1 MSCTS
6 LRTIAVIPTL
16 AVVFAIFA
24 SSLSFAQDIYPD
36 KPIRLVVPFPAGG
49 GADILAR
56 SVTPKMAQVLGQP
69 IVVEN
74 RPGAGGNVGSESVA
88 RSAPN
93 GYTLL
98 FGHNGTFGVN
108 HALYARTGFDP
119 IKDFAPIGRIGRVG
133 VVLAVHPDVPAKSVK
148 ELLAYLRA
156 NPGKVTFASAGNGTT
171 SHMAGEMFK
180 TAAGVDIVH
189 VPYKGNGPAMID
201 LLAGR
206 VNMVIDV
213 MPSAYPN
220 VKAGKLRGLAVTTLT
235 PVAGAP
241 ELPTLDASGLPGFD
255 LSAWD
260 GLWAPAG
267 TPRPI
272 IDKLNAALRA
282 ALTDPQTRDGLLARG
297 AETVP
302 GPPED
307 LARLVATEL
316 PKWAEAVRR
325 SGAKID

>member
-1 MSCTS
+1 MSRTS
-6 LRTIAVIPTL
+6 LRTTAVIPAL
-16 AVVFAIFA
+16 ALVFTIFA
-24 SSLSFAQDIYPD
+24 PSLSLAQHTYPD

-56 SVTPKMAQVLGQP
+56 SVTPKMAQALGQP

-74 RPGAGGNVGSESVA
+74 RPGAGGNVGSEFVA
-88 RSAPN
+88 KSAPN
-93 GYTLL
+93 GYALL

-133 VVLAVHPDVPAKSVK
+133 VVLAVHPDVPAKSVR
-148 ELLAYLRA
+148 ELLAYLKA

-297 AETVP
+297 AETMP
-302 GPPED
+302 GTPEE

-316 PKWAEAVRR
+316 PRWANAVRQ

>member
-1 MSCTS
+1 MSRTS
-6 LRTIAVIPTL
+6 RTTVVIPAL
-16 AVVFAIFA
+16 ALVFTIFA
-24 SSLSFAQDIYPD
+24 SAWSWAQDAYPD

-56 SVTPKMAQVLGQP
+56 SVTPKMAQALGQP

-148 ELLAYLRA
+148 ELLAYLKA

-316 PKWAEAVRR
+316 PKWANAVRQ

>member
-1 MSCTS
+1 MIRSFHYV
-6 LRTIAVIPTL
+6 AL
-16 AVVFAIFA
+16 AVFAAMCAMFA
-24 SSLSFAQDIYPD
+24 CAASWAQDTYPD
-36 KPIRLVVPFPAGG
+36 KAIRLVVPFPAGG

-56 SVTPKMAQVLGQP
+56 SVTPKMAQALGQP

-74 RPGAGGNVGSESVA
+74 RPGAGGNLGTEFVA
-88 RSAPN
+88 KSAPN
-93 GYTLL
+93 GYTLV
-98 FGHNGTFGVN
+98 FGHNGTFGIN
-108 HALYARTGFDP
+108 HGLYARTGFDP
-119 IKDFAPIGRIGRVG
+119 IKDFAPIGRIGRVA
-133 VVLAVHPDVPAKSVK
+133 VILAVHPDVPAKTVK
-148 ELLAYLRA
+148 ELLAYLKA

-171 SHMAGEMFK
+171 SHIAGEMFK

-272 IDKLNAALRA
+272 IDRLNAALRV

-297 AETVP
+297 AETMP

-316 PKWAEAVRR
+316 PRWANAVRR

>member
-1 MSCTS
+1 MIKSF
-6 LRTIAVIPTL
+6 RYAAL
-16 AVVFAIFA
+16 AAMCAIFA
-24 SSLSFAQDIYPD
+24 CAPSWAQDAYPD

-49 GADILAR
+49 GADTLAR
-56 SVTPKMAQVLGQP
+56 SVTPKMGQALGQP

-74 RPGAGGNVGSESVA
+74 RPGAGGNVGSELVA
-88 RSAPN
+88 KSAPN

-98 FGHNGTFGVN
+98 FGHNGTFGIN
-108 HALYARTGFDP
+108 HGLYARTGFDP

-133 VVLAVHPDVPAKSVK
+133 VVLAVHPDVPAKSVQ
-148 ELLAYLRA
+148 ELLAYLKA

-171 SHMAGEMFK
+171 SHIAGEMFK

-235 PVAGAP
+235 PVAAAP
-241 ELPTLDASGLPGFD
+241 ELPTLDASGVPGFD

-267 TPRPI
+267 TPRPV

-282 ALTDPQTRDGLLARG
+282 ALTDPQTRDRMLARG
-297 AETVP
+297 SETVP
-302 GPPED
+302 GTPED

-316 PKWAEAVRR
+316 PKWANAVRQ

>member
-1 MSCTS
+1 MITS
-6 LRTIAVIPTL
+6 LPCAAL
-16 AVVFAIFA
+16 AAMLAIFTCG
-24 SSLSFAQDIYPD
+24 SSWAQDTFPD

-49 GADILAR
+49 GADTLAR
-56 SVTPKMAQVLGQP
+56 SVTPKMGQVLGQS

-74 RPGAGGNVGSESVA
+74 RPGAGGNVDSELVA
-88 RSAPN
+88 KSAPN

-98 FGHNGTFGVN
+98 FGHNGTFGIN
-108 HALYARTGFDP
+108 HGLYARTGFDP

-133 VVLAVHPDVPAKSVK
+133 VVLAVHPDVPAKSVQ
-148 ELLAYLRA
+148 ELLAYLKA

-171 SHMAGEMFK
+171 SHIAGEMFK

-220 VKAGKLRGLAVTTLT
+220 IKAGKLRGLAVTTLT
-235 PVAGAP
+235 PVAAAP
-241 ELPTLDASGLPGFD
+241 ELPTLDASGVPGFD

-267 TPRPI
+267 TPGPV

-282 ALTDPQTRDGLLARG
+282 ALTDPQTRDRMLARG
-297 AETVP
+297 SETVP
-302 GPPED
+302 GTPEE

-316 PKWAEAVRR
+316 PRWANAVRQ